1 MSSQPNS
8 DWERKLQDLET
19 EIHQTT
25 PINNTNIPDE
35 TTKNTVYRIQAWFDS
50 LPPVGRLAVGLIA
63 MTIAFSILS
72 TIFKI
77 VTSLLS
83 VAVVGIVLY
92 LGYKFF
98 MTPHAND

>member
-25 PINNTNIPDE
+25 PINNTNIPE
-35 TTKNTVYRIQAWFDS
+35 EAHNAVYRIQLWFDS
-50 LPPVGRLAVGLIA
+50 LPPVGRLAVALVA

-72 TIFKI
+72 TIFKVI
-77 VTSLLS
+77 TSLLS

-98 MTPHAND
+98 MTPRHD

>member
-19 EIHQTT
+19 KIHQTT
-25 PINNTNIPDE
+25 PMNTTNVPDE
-35 TTKNTVYRIQAWFDS
+35 AKNTFYRIQVWFDS
-50 LPPVGRLAVGLIA
+50 LPPVGRIAVALVA

-72 TIFKI
+72 TIFKVI
-77 VTSLLS
+77 TSLLS
-83 VAVVGIVLY
+83 VAVIGIVLY

-98 MTPHAND
+98 MTPRSDD

>member
-1 MSSQPNS
+1 MSSRPNS

-25 PINNTNIPDE
+25 PIKNTNIPDE
-35 TTKNTVYRIQAWFDS
+35 AKNTFYRIQVWFDS
-50 LPPVGRLAVGLIA
+50 LPPVGRLAVGLVA
-63 MTIAFSILS
+63 LTIAFSILS

-77 VTSLLS
+77 ITSLLS

-92 LGYKFF
+92 LGYKFL
-98 MTPHAND
+98 MTPSSKD